1 MTSSFG
7 ISPQRQLRDYTVQPQ
22 KPADLPRPAEPVSE
36 PQRLGG
42 QLMDA
47 RSFQQDTQ
55 TAQTL
60 KSIEQFLGDQGVFAK
75 ESAAYFERYKEEKK
89 QEAFNL
95 YKQESAAY
103 QQSIEN
109 AKDVKVLEKNGDSET
124 AKQLRVSNPWANYF
138 YYSLKSE
145 DASNDIGLSLAAW
158 GKDNLDNLANI
169 KDPAA
174 QSAAIAKQAQIEKQ
188 RYPDL
193 PSAFVTAKIDPVIAS
208 VQSNLKKLT
217 LERSF
222 ELKNEEI
229 VSVARDHL
237 RDNLANIARAR
248 KVGALMGDAQKE
260 LQQGFTQVMA
270 YLTDVHGFQESKA
283 TATIAAALNNL
294 FIDVNGDGLNDLGE
308 HLTGD
313 AIAKAL
319 ATVKTKDGISLSSL
333 VYDDKGNTI
342 GSLVQ
347 SQYAKALGEEEKRST
362 ARQANITREAKTWER
377 TWEQRAIQWKLQ
389 NPDATPEQINAQI
402 KSEIKAITSDGS
414 QLGLSNKSL
423 PEIQKFVK
431 DIYTPMDELV
441 SPQQMIDDKTYADQ
455 LNREG
460 KPFPPAFLNSLR
472 GKPYMAELVT
482 QNAQAVG
489 SAGEALT
496 KNTRTKLLKDLKESL
511 KDRFATSPAMQSIRE
526 QGQTEKDRK
535 NRWMNSALV
544 KANQFMDIA
553 GSQAVND
560 AVYEAKQKGLDLRDP
575 RVVADIFNRVNESL
589 GKRPEFNNPEFY
601 FNLGSD
607 NTKAFGAPSNRVPS
621 VSFSKKTSD
630 GAWEISPKHT
640 DNLLTWS
647 RTAKPVLGNN
657 PATARTFLKNEFLFS
672 ENELQQLSAALHTG
686 KFNALP
692 TSIRQKLDNFRFA
705 TNGRIPLS
713 EVAETQITRYLGS
726 PNDQVKA
733 VIKGNA
739 KKLQS
744 NLSSFDAVPASP
756 RQTDLGVFVNNWTHR
771 HSANAAVD
779 VQIKTLSGQL
789 ANNAVPSPVS
799 GDVIYSSASSGQVS
813 GHGNVVIIRA
823 SSDGNGYKAGDRILF
838 SHGSKA
844 LVTGGRVTVG
854 QSLMLTGGPGTTTGN
869 GDPGVIHIQVFK
881 PGAGAFPTRA
891 EQHPQPYQNNFVRK
905 AVFPLFQRKSY
916 PNY

>member
-22 KPADLPRPAEPVSE
+22 KPTDLPRPAEPVSE

-47 RSFQQDTQ
+47 RSFQQDTR

-95 YKQESAAY
+95 YKQEAAAY

-109 AKDVKVLEKNGDSET
+109 AKDVKALEKKGDSET
-124 AKQLRVSNPWANYF
+124 AKQLRVSNPWTNYF
-138 YYSLKSE
+138 YYSLKAE
-145 DASNDIGLSLAAW
+145 DASNSIGLNLAAW
-158 GKDNLDNLANI
+158 GKDNLDKLANI

-174 QSAAIAKQAQIEKQ
+174 QSAAIAQQAQIEKQ
-188 RYPDL
+188 RYQDL
-193 PSAFVTAKIDPVIAS
+193 PSAFVTGKVDPVIAS

-217 LERSF
+217 IERSY
-222 ELKNEEI
+222 ELKNIEI
-229 VSVARDHL
+229 INAARDHL
-237 RDNLANIARAR
+237 RDNLSNIARAR
-248 KVGALMGDAQKE
+248 KVNALQGDAQRE

-270 YLTDVHGFQESKA
+270 YLTDVHGYPEPQA
-283 TATIAAALNNL
+283 TATIAKALDNL
-294 FIDVNGDGLNDLGE
+294 FIDINGDGLNDLGE
-308 HLTGD
+308 QLTGD

-319 ATVKTKDGISLSSL
+319 ATVKTKDGISLASL

-347 SQYAKALGEEEKRST
+347 SQYAEALGKEEKRST
-362 ARQANITREAKTWER
+362 AIQANINRNAKNWER
-377 TWEQRAIQWKLQ
+377 NWEQRAYLWKLE
-389 NPDATPEQINAQI
+389 NPNATEEQINARI
-402 KSEIKAITSDGS
+402 KSEIGLITSSGDQS
-414 QLGLSNKSL
+414 HNKAF
-423 PEIQKFVK
+423 PEVQKFIK

-441 SPQQMIDDKTYADQ
+441 STQQMIDDKTYADT
-455 LNREG
+455 LNRQG
-460 KPFPPAFLNSLR
+460 KPFPKAFLDSLR
-472 GKPYMAELVT
+472 GKPYAAELVT
-482 QNAQAVG
+482 SNAQAVG

-560 AVYEAKQKGLDLRDP
+560 AVYEANQKGLDLRDP

-713 EVAETQITRYLGS
+713 EVAETQIIRYLGS

-733 VIKGNA
+733 VIKDNA
-739 KKLQS
+739 KILQS
-744 NLSSFDAVPASP
+744 NLNSFDAVPVSP
-756 RQTDLGVFVNNWTHR
+756 RQTDLGLFVTKWTHR
-771 HSANAAVD
+771 HSKNLAVD

-823 SSDGNGYKAGDRILF
+823 SSDGNGYRNGDRILF

-854 QSLMLTGGPGTTTGN
+854 QSIMLTGGPGTTTGN
-869 GDPGVIHIQVFK
+869 GDPGVIHIQVFE
-881 PGAGAFPTRA
+881 PGEGAFPNRS

>member
-1 MTSSFG
+1 
-7 ISPQRQLRDYTVQPQ
+7 
-22 KPADLPRPAEPVSE
+22 
-36 PQRLGG
+36 
-42 QLMDA
+42 
-47 RSFQQDTQ
+47 
-55 TAQTL
+55 
-60 KSIEQFLGDQGVFAK
+60 
-75 ESAAYFERYKEEKK
+75 
-89 QEAFNL
+89 
-95 YKQESAAY
+95 
-103 QQSIEN
+103 
-109 AKDVKVLEKNGDSET
+109 
-124 AKQLRVSNPWANYF
+124 
-138 YYSLKSE
+138 
-145 DASNDIGLSLAAW
+145 
-158 GKDNLDNLANI
+158 
-169 KDPAA
+169 
-174 QSAAIAKQAQIEKQ
+174 
-188 RYPDL
+188 
-193 PSAFVTAKIDPVIAS
+193 
-208 VQSNLKKLT
+208 
-217 LERSF
+217 
-222 ELKNEEI
+222 
-229 VSVARDHL
+229 
-237 RDNLANIARAR
+237 
-248 KVGALMGDAQKE
+248 
-260 LQQGFTQVMA
+260 
-270 YLTDVHGFQESKA
+270 
-283 TATIAAALNNL
+283 
-294 FIDVNGDGLNDLGE
+294 
-308 HLTGD
+308 
-313 AIAKAL
+313 
-319 ATVKTKDGISLSSL
+319 
-333 VYDDKGNTI
+333 
-342 GSLVQ
+342 
-347 SQYAKALGEEEKRST
+347 
-362 ARQANITREAKTWER
+362 
-377 TWEQRAIQWKLQ
+377 
-389 NPDATPEQINAQI
+389 
-402 KSEIKAITSDGS
+402 
-414 QLGLSNKSL
+414 
-423 PEIQKFVK
+423 
-431 DIYTPMDELV
+431 MDELV
-441 SPQQMIDDKTYADQ
+441 STQQMIDDKTYADT
-455 LNREG
+455 LNRQG
-460 KPFPPAFLNSLR
+460 KPFPQAFLNSLR
-472 GKPYMAELVT
+472 GKPYAAELVT
-482 QNAQAVG
+482 SNAQAVG

-630 GAWEISPKHT
+630 GAWQISPKHT

-705 TNGRIPLS
+705 TNGRIPMS
-713 EVAETQITRYLGS
+713 EVAETQIIRYLGS

-733 VIKGNA
+733 VIKSNA
-739 KKLQS
+739 KNLQS

-779 VQIKTLSGQL
+779 VQVKTLSGQL

-854 QSLMLTGGPGTTTGN
+854 QSIMLTGGPGTTTGN